1 MATMMP
7 QMAMGNTGTLFGNMD
22 MLKSQILTMF
32 ALNNRDGSQNGIFN
46 AIYAIIILT
55 IIEHVFRYI
64 PIMIKQVENFVKIY
78 MEKKMNVIKNNLPI
92 SNVVEQVTGKIIS
105 QPVSIYLSRNF
116 ESGSS
121 SNDKKPVDIM
131 DSEIVDAMIEYIC
144 SLDSTQHLRYT
155 NKFFINSKD
164 EIQINKD
171 IIAILERI
179 DIDMKSD
186 VVNAVGIRLKSSTL
200 KLTQLKD
207 FVNKVHA
214 NYKIEKANKLGKQRY
229 YFNEFHVE
237 PMRDVDGGYRYDTA
251 PKRITFNM
259 TPFNTFKSMNNI
271 YGSHINE
278 IKDRVKLFIDH
289 PEWYSQ
295 RGIPYTLGLLL
306 HGKPGCGKTSLI
318 KAIAKDTNRHVFNLT
333 IRKTTTQRQ
342 LLNLFFEENVSV
354 MNSANES
361 MIITIPLDQRIYVI
375 EDVDCMTDVVL
386 DRKYIELIHSGNNN
400 IDDYNDF
407 FSDDETYEEKQKII
421 TRLVNINKDNDN
433 NNVEENKNNSMKI
446 NGSMNY
452 QDILASMNGNVNQN
466 VNKNVNKKEK
476 PKEIKEDI
484 TLSFLL
490 NLLDGVLETPGRILI
505 MTSNYPNRLD
515 KALIRPGRIDVN
527 VKFTNAD
534 LDMITQM
541 IKNFYNIP
549 NNNTDNIKKILDN
562 KLIYKFS
569 PAKIIEILCNNY
581 NDYTKAITT
590 LNKLVN

>member
-1 MATMMP
+1 MP
-7 QMAMGNTGTLFGNMD
+7 QMATGNTGALFGNMD

-32 ALNNRDGSQNGIFN
+32 ALNSRDGSQNGIFN

-64 PIMIKQVENFVKIY
+64 PVMVKHIENFMKIY
-78 MEKKMNVIKNNLPI
+78 MERKMNIIKNNLPI
-92 SNVVEQVTGKIIS
+92 SNVVEKVTGKILS

-116 ESGSS
+116 EGGSS

-171 IIAILERI
+171 ISAILERI

-186 VVNAVGIRLKSSTL
+186 VINAVGIRLKSSTL
-200 KLTQLKD
+200 KLTQLKE

-259 TPFNTFKSMNNI
+259 TPFNTFKSMSNI

-278 IKDRVKLFIDH
+278 IRDRVRLFVDH

-333 IRKTTTQRQ
+333 IRRTTTQRQ

-361 MIITIPLDQRIYVI
+361 MVISIPLDQRIYVI
-375 EDVDCMTDVVL
+375 EDLDCMTDVVL
-386 DRKYIELIHSGNNN
+386 DRRYLELIKSGNND

-407 FSDDETYEEKQKII
+407 FSDDETIEEKKKLID
-421 TRLVNINKDNDN
+421 RLVNMNKDND
-433 NNVEENKNNSMKI
+433 NVEENKNNSI
-446 NGSMNY
+446 QISGSMSY
-452 QDILASMNGNVNQN
+452 QDILSNMNSN
-466 VNKNVNKKEK
+466 VNKNNTKKEK
-476 PKEIKEDI
+476 PKEPIEDI

-505 MTSNYPNRLD
+505 MTSNYPKRLD

-527 VKFTNAD
+527 VKFMNAD

-541 IKNFYNIP
+541 IKNFYNINT
-549 NNNTDNIKKILDN
+549 NNIDNIKNVLDV
-562 KLIYKFS
+562 KLKHKFS
-569 PAKIIEILCNNY
+569 PAKIIEVLCNNY
-581 NDYTKAITT
+581 NDYIKAITT

>member
-1 MATMMP
+1 MMP
-7 QMAMGNTGTLFGNMD
+7 QVASGNTGTLFGNMD

-32 ALNNRDGSQNGIFN
+32 ALNSRDGGQNGIFN

-55 IIEHVFRYI
+55 MIEHIFRYI
-64 PIMIKQVENFVKIY
+64 PVIIKTIESFVKIY
-78 MEKKMNVIKNNLPI
+78 MERKMNFIKNNLPI
-92 SNVVEQVTGKIIS
+92 SNVVEKVTGNILTR
-105 QPVSIYLSRNF
+105 PVSIYLSRNF
-116 ESGSS
+116 EGGSS

-171 IIAILERI
+171 ITAILERI
-179 DIDMKSD
+179 DIDIKSD
-186 VVNAVGIRLKSSTL
+186 VVNAVGIRLKSSIL
-200 KLTQLKD
+200 KLSQLKD
-207 FVNKVHA
+207 FVNKVYV

-259 TPFNTFKSMNNI
+259 TPFNTFKSMDNI

-278 IKDRVKLFIDH
+278 IKERVRLFVDH

-361 MIITIPLDQRIYVI
+361 MVISIPLDQRIYVI
-375 EDVDCMTDVVL
+375 EDIDCMTDVVL
-386 DRKYIELIHSGNNN
+386 DRTYLELIKSGNKN
-400 IDDYNDF
+400 ISDYNDF
-407 FSDDETYEEKQKII
+407 LSDDESIEDKKKII
-421 TRLVNINKDNDN
+421 DKLVNDN
-433 NNVEENKNNSMKI
+433 NNNEDNMIGSTKI
-446 NGSMNY
+446 SGSMSY
-452 QDILASMNGNVNQN
+452 QDIIANMGSNVTMNTSRMNN
-466 VNKNVNKKEK
+466 NKKEK
-476 PKEIKEDI
+476 KEVKEEL

-505 MTSNYPNRLD
+505 MTSNYPKRLD

-541 IKNFYNIP
+541 IKNFYTMHD
-549 NNNTDNIKKILDN
+549 TDKIRNLLN
-562 KLIYKFS
+562 SNLKYRFS
-569 PAKIIEILCNNY
+569 PAKIIEVLCNNY
-581 NDYTKAITT
+581 NDYTKAINT
-590 LNKLVN
+590 LNVLVN

>member
-1 MATMMP
+1 MP
-7 QMAMGNTGTLFGNMD
+7 QVASGNTGTLFGNMD

-32 ALNNRDGSQNGIFN
+32 ALNSRDGGQNGIFN

-55 IIEHVFRYI
+55 MIEHIFRYI
-64 PIMIKQVENFVKIY
+64 PVIIKNIESFVKIY
-78 MEKKMNVIKNNLPI
+78 MERKMNFIKNNLPI
-92 SNVVEQVTGKIIS
+92 SNVVEKVTGNILTR
-105 QPVSIYLSRNF
+105 PVSIYLSRNF
-116 ESGSS
+116 EGGSS
-121 SNDKKPVDIM
+121 SSDKKPVDIM

-171 IIAILERI
+171 ITAILERI
-179 DIDMKSD
+179 DIDIKSD
-186 VVNAVGIRLKSSTL
+186 VVNAVGIRLKSSIL
-200 KLTQLKD
+200 KLSQLKD
-207 FVNKVHA
+207 FVNKVYV

-259 TPFNTFKSMNNI
+259 TPFNTFKSMDNI

-278 IKDRVKLFIDH
+278 IKERVRLFVDH

-361 MIITIPLDQRIYVI
+361 MVISIPLDQRIYVI
-375 EDVDCMTDVVL
+375 EDIDCMTDVVL
-386 DRKYIELIHSGNNN
+386 DRTYLELIKSGNKN
-400 IDDYNDF
+400 ISDYNDF
-407 FSDDETYEEKQKII
+407 LSDDESIEDKKKII
-421 TRLVNINKDNDN
+421 DKLVNDN
-433 NNVEENKNNSMKI
+433 NNNEENMIGSTKI
-446 NGSMNY
+446 SGSMSY
-452 QDILASMNGNVNQN
+452 QDIIANMGSNVTMNTSRMNN
-466 VNKNVNKKEK
+466 NKKEK
-476 PKEIKEDI
+476 KEVKDEL

-505 MTSNYPNRLD
+505 MTSNYPKRLD

-541 IKNFYNIP
+541 IKNFYTMHD
-549 NNNTDNIKKILDN
+549 TDKIRNLLN
-562 KLIYKFS
+562 SNLKYRFS
-569 PAKIIEILCNNY
+569 PAKIIEVLCNNY
-581 NDYTKAITT
+581 NDYTKAINT
-590 LNKLVN
+590 LNVLVN

>member
-7 QMAMGNTGTLFGNMD
+7 TMATGNTGTLFGNMD

-32 ALNNRDGSQNGIFN
+32 ALNSRDGSQNGIFN

-55 IIEHVFRYI
+55 MIEQLFRYI
-64 PIMIKQVENFVKIY
+64 PVIIKNIENFVKLY
-78 MEKKMNVIKNNLPI
+78 MERKMNLIKNNLPI
-92 SNVVEQVTGKIIS
+92 SNVVEQVTGKITT

-116 ESGSS
+116 EGGTN

-131 DSEIVDAMIEYIC
+131 ETEIVDAMIEYIC
-144 SLDSTQHLRYT
+144 SLDNTHHLRYT

-171 IIAILERI
+171 ITAILERI

-200 KLTQLKD
+200 KLTQLKE
-207 FVNKVHA
+207 FVNKVHT

-259 TPFNTFKSMNNI
+259 TPFNTFKSMDNI
-271 YGSHINE
+271 YGNHINE
-278 IKDRVKLFIDH
+278 IRDRVRLFVDH

-342 LLNLFFEENVSV
+342 LLNLFFDENISV

-361 MIITIPLDQRIYVI
+361 MIISIPLDQRIYVI

-386 DRKYIELIHSGNNN
+386 DRRFLELVKSGNKN
-400 IDDYNDF
+400 INDYSEF
-407 FSDDETYEEKQKII
+407 FSDDESMEDKKKII
-421 TRLVNINKDNDN
+421 DRLVNNSDN
-433 NNVEENKNNSMKI
+433 NTNEENMVGSTKI
-446 NGSMNY
+446 SGSMSY
-452 QDILASMNGNVNQN
+452 QDIIANMGSNMNTSRMINNT
-466 VNKNVNKKEK
+466 KKEK
-476 PKEIKEDI
+476 KEVKEEL

-505 MTSNYPNRLD
+505 MTSNYPKRLD
-515 KALIRPGRIDVN
+515 NALTRPGRIDVN
-527 VKFTNAD
+527 VKFTYAD

-541 IKNFYNIP
+541 ITNFYTIHD
-549 NNNTDNIKKILDN
+549 TDKIQKMLDS
-562 KLIYKFS
+562 KLKYKFS
-569 PAKIIEILCNNY
+569 PAKIIEVLCNNY
-581 NDYTKAITT
+581 NDYNKAISI
-590 LNKLVN
+590 LNNLVN